1 MNSSNRQ
8 SGMTAIGIV
17 LLLAVIGVFALTVM
31 RLTPV
36 YLEYQSISTIMNGL
50 TAELKTATPTQ
61 LRSMI
66 EKRMDVNNVTV
77 VTPKDFKFSKK
88 DGVMTVSI
96 AYHAETPFV
105 SNVFFLVKFK
115 KEVRVTG
122 T

>member
-1 MNSSNRQ
+1 MNSSSRQ
-8 SGMTAIGIV
+8 SGMTAIGVV
-17 LLLAVIGVFALTVM
+17 LLLAVIGVFALTLM
-31 RLTPV
+31 RLTPL

-50 TAELKTATPTQ
+50 TKELKTATPTQ

-96 AYHAETPFV
+96 AYQAEAPFV
-105 SNVFFLVKFK
+105 SNVFFLVKFQ

-122 T
+122 S

>member
-1 MNSSNRQ
+1 MNSSSRQ
-8 SGMTAIGIV
+8 SGMTAIGVV
-17 LLLAVIGVFALTVM
+17 LLLAVIGVFAMTVM
-31 RLTPV
+31 RLTPL

-50 TAELKTATPTQ
+50 TKELKTATPTQ

-77 VTPKDFKFSKK
+77 VTPNDYKFSKK

-96 AYHAETPFV
+96 DYQAEAPFM
-105 SNVFFLVKFK
+105 SNVFFLVKFQ
-115 KEVRVTG
+115 KEVKVTG